1 MSQPKF
7 SVQEV
12 LQGVWWIGAVA
23 FGVSLITTPIVRF
36 IAYRAKIVDRPD
48 DFLKPHAKP
57 TAYLGGIAMYLGLL
71 AGLACY
77 LTVIPHNRAHLT
89 SLWPDLTSR
98 RFDQVLRNPVWNL
111 GAIAISSLLIT
122 IVGMLDDVLEIKPR
136 KKVFGQVAAAAI
148 LLAGGVGDQMAL
160 VIFKVIGVVPPVWIL
175 LPISAILCI
184 MLVIATCN
192 ATNLLDGLDGLCC
205 GVTGIIALGFLALAV
220 WLAKWGWPGRE
231 SIDFLRTGLCLAM
244 VGAVL
249 GFLPY
254 NIPPASIFMGDA
266 GSMLLG
272 FFVGTTMVLFCQEGN
287 ARWFVAAWAVFALP
301 TLDTALAVVRRVLS
315 GKSIFAGDRSH
326 LYDQLVDRGMS
337 VKQVVLL
344 FYVLAAIAAII
355 GVVVAIVLRGLYA
368 VILYAALLGLISI
381 LFYWLRMV
389 QPTSHH
395 DAEKD
400 QADRP

>member
-1 MSQPKF
+1 
-7 SVQEV
+7 
-12 LQGVWWIGAVA
+12 
-23 FGVSLITTPIVRF
+23 
-36 IAYRAKIVDRPD
+36 
-48 DFLKPHAKP
+48 
-57 TAYLGGIAMYLGLL
+57 
-71 AGLACY
+71 
-77 LTVIPHNRAHLT
+77 
-89 SLWPDLTSR
+89 
-98 RFDQVLRNPVWNL
+98 
-111 GAIAISSLLIT
+111 
-122 IVGMLDDVLEIKPR
+122 
-136 KKVFGQVAAAAI
+136 
-148 LLAGGVGDQMAL
+148 
-160 VIFKVIGVVPPVWIL
+160 
-175 LPISAILCI
+175 
-184 MLVIATCN
+184 
-192 ATNLLDGLDGLCC
+192 
-205 GVTGIIALGFLALAV
+205 
-220 WLAKWGWPGRE
+220 
-231 SIDFLRTGLCLAM
+231 
-244 VGAVL
+244 
-249 GFLPY
+249 
-254 NIPPASIFMGDA
+254 
-266 GSMLLG
+266 
-272 FFVGTTMVLFCQEGN
+272 MVLFCQEGN